1 MKFSKIYR
9 VMQREPRLVVP
20 SLPRFYSIL
29 GGRQYNGTV
38 RWYGGKY
45 FQLKDLLPYIGE
57 LAEHNKATTFIDCCG
72 GSAKVCINIDQSGY
86 TFENKIYNDIDY
98 GMACL
103 MAVAQSP
110 EETKKMIEY
119 LKELGTG
126 KEVFEYCQKNR
137 ENHDMDMFKVAAFN
151 FFVAQCSYDATG
163 KFYNS
168 NRVTEEVYQRD
179 IEKAYRFPEITSG
192 IKVIN
197 NTYQDV
203 FRVFG
208 SDKQALKYMDPP
220 YHPATRETT
229 NVYNYEMS
237 RDQHKE
243 MVDILC
249 NSRCWILSGYD
260 PAEYGCDDYKPLE
273 EAGAI
278 KLSLGKYALTSGSR
292 RRDEILH
299 KDEIIWLKD

>member
-151 FFVAQCSYDATG
+151 FFVTQCSYDATG

-179 IEKAYRFPEITSG
+179 IEKAYGFPEITSG

-197 NTYQDV
+197 NTYQDI
-203 FRVFG
+203 FRVYG
-208 SDKQALKYMDPP
+208 SDKQVLKYMDPP
-220 YHPATRETT
+220 YHPATRATA
-229 NVYNYEMS
+229 NVYNHEMS
-237 RDQHKE
+237 KEQHQE
-243 MVDILC
+243 MVNILC
-249 NSRCWILSGYD
+249 KSNCWILSGYD
-260 PAEYGCDDYKPLE
+260 PAAYGCDDYKPLE
-273 EAGAI
+273 DAGAQKI
-278 KLSLGKYALTSGSR
+278 VLAEYHVSAGSGRRKGKLQK
-292 RRDEILH
+292 E
-299 KDEIIWLKD
+299 EVIWVKE